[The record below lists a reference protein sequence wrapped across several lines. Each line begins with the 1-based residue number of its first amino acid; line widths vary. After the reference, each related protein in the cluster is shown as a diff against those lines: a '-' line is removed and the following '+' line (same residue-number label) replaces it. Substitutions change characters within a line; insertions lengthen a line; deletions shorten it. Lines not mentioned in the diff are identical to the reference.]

1 MKLADWMKR
10 EALDFTGLVIR
21 IHQRTGH
28 QITAQGLQRIATQ
41 GGCRIESA
49 KAIMDATAGEV
60 TIDDLMPVP
69 PTSTEQAQESNGK
82 GA

>member
-10 EALDFTGLVIR
+10 EDLDFTGLVIR

-28 QITAQGLQRIATQ
+28 QITAAGLQRIATQ

-49 KAIMDATAGEV
+49 KAIVDTTSGEV
-60 TIDDLMPVP
+60 AFEDLMPVP
-69 PTSTEQAQESNGK
+69 RDDEKAQEQNGK